1 MPRRTSLVSHEWIRN
16 YSTHSNIVVST
27 PRLTWHSSARARH
40 WSVAAHSWSTTSGER
55 SSLSGLAFP
64 SVRLMSFHKKAPS
77 HIPEA
82 LWAALEPIL
91 ETIGSLTQRSIRE
104 YDRQLQTV
112 RKEHYYP
119 QTELLSQV

>member
-1 MPRRTSLVSHEWIRN
+1 
-16 YSTHSNIVVST
+16 
-27 PRLTWHSSARARH
+27 
-40 WSVAAHSWSTTSGER
+40 
-55 SSLSGLAFP
+55 
-64 SVRLMSFHKKAPS
+64 MSFHKKAPS